1 MTNPLLQPE
10 QLPRFTAIEPAH
22 VKPAIDE
29 ILAQNRATIA
39 ELTNLQGPPTWQ
51 RLVAPLEVTEDR
63 LEKAWSPVSHLNGVM
78 NSEAL
83 REAYNACLPALSA
96 YHTEMGQNAQLYAAF
111 RELRDGDGY
120 AALTQAQKQTIDNAL
135 RDFQL
140 AGVALEDHAKQ
151 RYAEIA
157 ARLAKLASS
166 FQENLLDAT
175 DAWHQDTE
183 DADFLAGIP
192 ETALGVMQQ
201 NAEQAEVTGWRI
213 SLDMP
218 VVQAVLA
225 HAHNREL
232 RQTVYT
238 AFSTRASDVG
248 PNAGQWD
255 NHPVMTEILD
265 LRQEQAELLGFSNYA
280 ELSLAPK
287 MADSAAQVITF
298 LEDLATRAL
307 PIAQQEYAELVEF
320 ARERDGLESL
330 EAWDVGYYSE
340 RLRETRFA
348 LSPEDLRP
356 YFQADRVMSGMFE
369 VVKRLFGIH
378 IMPRSDVE
386 TWHTDVGF
394 YEIHD
399 EQGELRGQFYTD
411 LYARSQKRGGAWMA
425 TCQSRMRMG
434 SQVQTPVA
442 FLTCNFTP
450 PVAGKPALI
459 THDEV
464 LTLFH
469 EFGHGLHHMLTRVD
483 AASVAGI
490 NGVAWDAVE
499 LPSQFLENWC
509 WEREALDLF
518 ARHHETDAPI
528 PETLFQR
535 MTAAR
540 HFHAAMQ
547 MVRQIEF
554 SLFDLR
560 LHAEHDRRVGEQI
573 YPLLE
578 QVRDQVAVV
587 RPPAFNRFPNSFAH
601 IFAGGYAA
609 GYYSYKWAEV
619 LSADA
624 FARFSEEGI
633 FNPVTGRSFL
643 EHILEKGGSEDAAKL
658 FYEFRGREP
667 SIEPLLASSG
677 LVPSH

>member
-1 MTNPLLQPE
+1 MTNPLLE
-10 QLPRFTAIEPAH
+10 TKGLPRFQAITPDHIQPA
-22 VKPAIDE
+22 VEAV
-29 ILAQNRATIA
+29 LAENRQAIA
-39 ELTNLQGPPTWQ
+39 EIVAEPGPPTWYS
-51 RLVAPLEVTEDR
+51 LVAPLERLEDK
-63 LEKAWSPVSHLNGVM
+63 LEKAWSPVSHLNAVV
-78 NSEAL
+78 NTEAL

-96 YHTEMGQNAQLYAAF
+96 YHTEMGQNTELYQAF
-111 RELRDGDGY
+111 R
-120 AALTQAQKQTIDNAL
+120 ALADSDAYDQLEQAQRQTVDNAL
-135 RDFQL
+135 RDFEL
-140 AGVALEDHAKQ
+140 AGVALKSDDKQ
-151 RYAEIA
+151 RYAAIA
-157 ARLAKLASS
+157 ARLAELAAK

-175 DAWHQDTE
+175 DAWHRDSTDPDE
-183 DADFLAGIP
+183 LAGIP
-192 ETALGVMQQ
+192 ESALGVMRQ
-201 NAEQAEVTGWRI
+201 NAEQADIDGWRI

-225 HAHNREL
+225 YAENRQL
-232 RQTVYT
+232 RREVYE
-238 AFSTRASDVG
+238 AFTTRASDTG
-248 PNAGQWD
+248 PNAGRWD
-255 NHPVMTEILD
+255 NHPIMAEILD

-287 MADSAAQVITF
+287 MANSAAEVIRF
-298 LEDLATRAL
+298 LEDLAERAR
-307 PIAQQEYAELVEF
+307 PVAEREYAELEAF
-320 ARERDGLESL
+320 AKDTDGLSHL

-340 RLRETRFA
+340 KLRQQQFQ

-356 YFQADRVMSGMFE
+356 YFQAERVMAGMFA
-369 VVKRLFGIH
+369 VVERLFGIT
-378 IMPRSDVE
+378 ITQRDDVE
-386 TWHTDVGF
+386 TWHDDVGF

-399 EQGELRGQFYTD
+399 ANGELRGQFYTD
-411 LYARSQKRGGAWMA
+411 LYARSHKRGGAWMA
-425 TCQSRMRMG
+425 TYRGRLQHEG
-434 SQVQTPVA
+434 ALQTPVA

-450 PVAGKPALI
+450 PVGGKPALI

-464 LTLFH
+464 ITLFH
-469 EFGHGLHHMLTRVD
+469 EFGHGLHHMLTRVE

-518 ARHHETDAPI
+518 ACHHKTGQPI
-528 PETLFQR
+528 PDELFSR

-547 MVRQIEF
+547 MVRQLEF

-560 LHAEHDRRVGEQI
+560 LHVEHNRQSGEQI
-573 YPLLE
+573 FALLE
-578 QVRDQVAVV
+578 AVRDQVAVV

-633 FNPVTGRSFL
+633 FNPVTGRAFL

-658 FYEFRGREP
+658 FRDFRGREP
-667 SIEPLLASSG
+667 SIEPLLKASG
-677 LVPSH
+677 LAA